1 MTNMK
6 TLLAS
11 TIVVGL
17 AAALHAV
24 GESSGSCI
32 VSGSTNRVEQ
42 TSQTRTLTTG
52 VDSFWQDVAT
62 ARPDRFRR
70 GPAKGMVLIVR

>member
-1 MTNMK
+1 MK
-6 TLLAS
+6 TLLCPFIAA
-11 TIVVGL
+11 GL
-17 AAALHAV
+17 AVSLHAD
-24 GESSGSCI
+24 GEASGSCI

-42 TSQTRTLTTG
+42 ASQTRTLTTG
-52 VDSFWQDVAT
+52 VDSFWQDVAI